1 MTLTF
6 TFMLNEENHSVD
18 WTDGMIVSTSDEMTR
33 QIDTVL
39 ETYKF
44 VPFMTATIMVPATL
58 DDEQGA
64 YGVITYAIEEIADF
78 GGRKYPSVV
87 VNQDQFD
94 YLPEGQLSRFEDM
107 DKAKQSFGGDRS
119 AAARYAAQVRWGKR
133 DPEFDPLSVKEV
145 TSNEMEQYLDSLYPF
160 PDDED
165 YPFTSG
171 HEAAIKEYT
180 DEGWAI
186 NGALR
191 GQAQEGVVIR
201 PYSTVGQMDSAF
213 EAAEPLTKAIV
224 LHRGLDL
231 KSFTEDGK
239 ATIAF
244 FDGMKVGQ
252 SFSDPAFGSTSASG
266 KIGDEF
272 GARSRIRMKIV
283 VPEGSKVLPINTM
296 IGMKHSYAG
305 EKEVLLPRNT
315 RMRLV
320 KRQYGEWENIS
331 GEGLTLTFV
340 VEPTGGVQKARERR
354 FGSRSEA
361 GQYAAQV
368 RWGNRGQDTP
378 AVDPTTIPERTSKQ
392 SIEILDA
399 MYPEGGTAVFSADEM
414 FGITNYQIAGKN
426 INRKLREGKDQGV
439 ATIVDQSIEKSVP
452 LSKDMVFHRGIDFA
466 KDSQAEEALK
476 MFSSMKVGDSFQ
488 DAGYTSTTTSR
499 PLAQQWAG
507 ITGLRF
513 EIVVAKGTK
522 VLPMNQIL
530 GKKTLYRAENEILL
544 PRKAKFKVF
553 SITEEMNANGGRE
566 RPKTTKVIKVVLQ

>member
-1 MTLTF
+1 M
-6 TFMLNEENHSVD
+6 MNDEEYFAALAQRMAPFESLDAND
-18 WTDGMIVSTSDEMTR
+18 
-33 QIDTVL
+33 L
-39 ETYKF
+39 E
-44 VPFMTATIMVPATL
+44 
-58 DDEQGA
+58 
-64 YGVITYAIEEIADF
+64 
-78 GGRKYPSVV
+78 
-87 VNQDQFD
+87 
-94 YLPEGQLSRFEDM
+94 
-107 DKAKQSFGGDRS
+107 KAKQSFGGDRS
-119 AAARYAAQVRWGKR
+119 AAGRHAAQIRWGKKSP
-133 DPEFDPLSVKEV
+133 DFDPLSVKEMG
-145 TSNEMEQYLDSLYPF
+145 TNEMEQYLDSLYPF

-191 GQAQEGVVIR
+191 GQANEGVVIR

-213 EAAEPLTKAIV
+213 DAAGPIDKAIV

-252 SFSDPAFGSTSASG
+252 SFSDPAFGSTTASS
-266 KIGDEF
+266 KVANEF

-283 VPEGSKVLPINTM
+283 CPEGTKVLPINTM
-296 IGMKHSYAG
+296 IGTKHSYAG

-320 KRQYGEWENIS
+320 KRQVGEWENMG

-340 VEPTGGVQKARERR
+340 VEPTGGVQKAREKR

-378 AVDPTTIPERTSKQ
+378 AFDPSTVKALTSKE

-414 FGITNYQIAGKN
+414 FGIKNYQIAGKN
-426 INRKLREGKDQGV
+426 INRKLREGKNRNGE
-439 ATIVDQSIEKSVP
+439 AAIVDQAIEKSVP

-466 KDSQAEEALK
+466 KDSDAEEAIK
-476 MFSSMKVGDSFQ
+476 MFKSMKVGDSFQ
-488 DAGYTSTTTSR
+488 DAGFTSTTTSR
-499 PLAQQWAG
+499 PLAQQWGG
-507 ITGLRF
+507 ITGVRF
-513 EIVVAKGTK
+513 EVVVAKGTK

-530 GKKTLYRAENEILL
+530 GEKTLYKAESEVLL
-544 PRKAKFKVF
+544 PRKARFKVF
-553 SITEEMNANGGRE
+553 SVTEEQNANGGRE
-566 RPKTTKVIKVVLQ
+566 RPKYTKVIKVVME